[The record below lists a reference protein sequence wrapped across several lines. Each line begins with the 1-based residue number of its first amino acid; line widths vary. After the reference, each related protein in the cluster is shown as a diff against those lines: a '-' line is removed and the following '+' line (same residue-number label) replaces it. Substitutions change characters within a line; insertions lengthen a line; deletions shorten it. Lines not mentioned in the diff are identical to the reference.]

1 MPAPTASGL
10 SARAARSARRV
21 WPQQAGHKQLINR
34 SISGYFLDR
43 IGTVLRLQLL
53 LVGLAAVVLF
63 VLYGRLQALYAL
75 FGGAMAVLKVIL
87 LEWRRYQADSGRVLS
102 AGQSLWA
109 LYRSAIERFALVLA
123 LFALGLGVLRLE
135 PLPLLMGFMAG
146 LLGLF
151 VTGNQKE

>member
-1 MPAPTASGL
+1 M
-10 SARAARSARRV
+10 
-21 WPQQAGHKQLINR
+21 
-34 SISGYFLDR
+34 
-43 IGTVLRLQLL
+43 LRLQLL
-53 LVGLAAVVLF
+53 LVGLAAVILF
-63 VLYGRLQALYAL
+63 VLSGRFQALSAL
-75 FGGAMAVLKVIL
+75 FGGSMAVLNVML
-87 LEWRRYQADSGRVLS
+87 LEWRRYQADSGRALS

-151 VTGNQKE
+151 VTGTRRNN